1 MAGIHA
7 QPQQVTRQTSR
18 GTASGLQ
25 LPVVGFGTRH
35 DLTFPQTNSATR
47 LQASISG
54 VPEPLPVILTVAVGL
69 GGLAFLRLRATVPL
83 GPGAAFNHASP

>member
-18 GTASGLQ
+18 RTASGLQ
-25 LPVVGFGTRH
+25 LPVVGFVKRH
-35 DLTFPQTNSATR
+35 DLPFPQTNSATR

-54 VPEPLPVILTVAVGL
+54 VPEPFTVILAVAVGL
-69 GGLAFLRLRATVPL
+69 GGLAVPGSAPL
-83 GPGAAFNHASP
+83 FRSGQG